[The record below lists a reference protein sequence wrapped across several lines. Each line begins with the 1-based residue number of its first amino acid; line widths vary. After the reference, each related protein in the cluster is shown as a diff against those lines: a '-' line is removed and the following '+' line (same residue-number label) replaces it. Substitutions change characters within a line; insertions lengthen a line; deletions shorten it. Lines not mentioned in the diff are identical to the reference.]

1 MSPGPI
7 VDYLVVHE
15 LCYLG
20 YHNHSKEYWNKVRSI
35 ILTIKVRG
43 IGWKSMLTCWSCSGG
58 KDSNRATVER
68 RRLQSVRFCRTAERL

>member
-15 LCYLG
+15 LGYLG

-35 ILTIKVRG
+35 IP
-43 IGWKSMLTCWSCSGG
+43 
-58 KDSNRATVER
+58 NY
-68 RRLQSVRFCRTAERL
+68 QSKRDWLEVHANLLEL